1 MFIIY
6 SLIDFVID
14 FYNTNTFIMNHI
26 LDRVHVDMLL
36 NLI

>member
-14 FYNTNTFIMNHI
+14 FYNTNKFIMDHI
-26 LDRVHVDMLL
+26 LDRVHVDML
-36 NLI
+36 